1 MLTKDNLAKHNWQ
14 CYEQAGLDG
23 IWVDDSNTKGGTE
36 KNTTDVRDNR
46 VGTTA
51 ISITELGNCSL
62 VHLFR
67 SHAVSVSLPGHTG
80 TLLYSPKVQYS
91 ITGKSTN
98 NVIFVIKMR

>member
-1 MLTKDNLAKHNWQ
+1 M
-14 CYEQAGLDG
+14 GLDG
-23 IWVDDSNTKGGTE
+23 IWVDDSNTKGRTE
-36 KNTTDVRDNR
+36 KNTTDVGDNR

-80 TLLYSPKVQYS
+80 TLLTQGPVLHNRQVNKQCYFCNKDE
-91 ITGKSTN
+91 I
-98 NVIFVIKMR
+98 IMH